1 MIAQTISAMSDKA
14 SNHSNQ
20 LEDLDYEK
28 SQQGYG
34 QSPVIPASLAALSDI
49 EYAKIKRR
57 AMWKLD
63 LRIMPCMV
71 LMYIMNYLDRQNI
84 AAAKLANIDRDLSM
98 TDVQYQTCISILF
111 VGYILMQVPSNL
123 VVGKIKF
130 PGAYICF
137 SMALWGVLSA
147 CTAAVHNFSGLL
159 ASRFFLGFVEAV
171 FFPGALFY
179 MSLFYSKKQ
188 FALRTAILYSGSQL
202 GNAFGGLLAVAILKL
217 EGAHGLEGWRW
228 LFLVEGVATIGLAII
243 LVFILPNSLKSI
255 SGFSKL
261 EHECLLWEFEEDQGQ
276 QDNADEVSAR
286 KGFLLAVMDLKT
298 WLLMGILYS
307 IYIAG
312 AVTNFFPSVVA
323 TLGYSRNKTYGLT
336 APPYVLCV
344 FGMILNGFHSDKK
357 QERYWHIVCP
367 MAICVVANVIAVAI
381 LNTSA
386 RYVAMMLMPGSFYG
400 AAVVVLSWVTGT
412 LSQPS
417 IKRASAI
424 ALINAICNTPNVWAS
439 YLYYSKPRY
448 LAAFLVNLAA
458 SVLAIVLATATR
470 IYLQRQNNKL
480 DHGLDTGRKGP
491 TPAQIAAGFRY
502 VI

>member
-1 MIAQTISAMSDKA
+1 MSAKEEKGSIHSD
-14 SNHSNQ
+14 Q
-20 LEDLDYEK
+20 IEDLEGEK
-28 SQQGYG
+28 ARSRNGH
-34 QSPVIPASLAALSDI
+34 SPMMPASLAALSEV
-49 EYAKIKRR
+49 EYSNAKRR
-57 AMWKLD
+57 ALWKLD
-63 LRIMPCMV
+63 ARIMPCMV

-84 AAAKLANIDRDLSM
+84 AAAKLANIEQDLKI

-123 VVGKIKF
+123 IVGKIKF
-130 PGAYICF
+130 PGVYICV

-179 MSLFYSKKQ
+179 LSLFYSKKQ

-202 GNAFGGLLAVAILKL
+202 GNAFGGLFAVAILKL
-217 EGAHGLEGWRW
+217 DGVHGLEGWRW
-228 LFLVEGVATIGLAII
+228 LFLVEGVATIGLAVI

-255 SGFSKL
+255 SGFSKI
-261 EHECLLWEFEEDQGQ
+261 EHEFLLWNFEEDQGQ

-286 KGFLLAVMDLKT
+286 KGFIMAVVDVKT

-344 FGMILNGFHSDKK
+344 FAMIFNGFHSDK

-367 MAICVVANVIAVAI
+367 MAICMVANIIAVAT
-381 LNTSA
+381 LNTAA
-386 RYVAMMLMPGSFYG
+386 RYVAMMLMPGSFYS
-400 AAVVVLSWVTGT
+400 AAVVVLSWVTGS

-439 YLYYSKPRY
+439 YLYYSSPRY
-448 LAAFLVNLAA
+448 LAAFLVNLAS
-458 SVLAIVLATATR
+458 SVLAIILATLAR
-470 IYLQRQNNKL
+470 MYLQRQNDKL
-480 DHGLDTGRKGP
+480 DRGLYISGKGP